1 MNPWETDY
9 GLTPEQQ
16 KELDM
21 LLILDENNRKKAQ
34 QEMTRQQDATSALQ
48 AEAEATGPITAYRI
62 GMGREYKKLGSGT
75 WDLAD
80 TALEAMGS
88 DSAAARRK
96 TRAEEWKEED
106 RLYAPMAEAHPVA
119 TTLGPITP
127 YLATLPFEA
136 IGAVRTAAAAP
147 TWISNLARPLFGRS
161 NFISNWLGGVA
172 RDAVNAG
179 KVAAREG
186 AIGGVQGALHYD
198 DTFLNGAGW
207 GAGGGLAGMYLG
219 RVLGSGA
226 NRLNPE
232 LQRIVNFGT
241 DNGIFL
247 PPGMRT
253 GNSRLQQLDRAMQTY
268 PLTADKFNDMLQRSK
283 EAENRLI
290 SRELGGPQADIFSA
304 DYLADQRLRIKR
316 ELDRLA
322 LNTAPGQFTPHH
334 YFQVADIVDRFR
346 DTDPSGIA
354 PNILTRYEQ
363 LVSDMAS
370 NNVPMTGQNY
380 EAFTRKLN
388 RAADKQFSGINGD
401 RYLGNA
407 LNEIS
412 DIFNDVIG
420 SGMGGASS
428 AEWRNARRQFA
439 LLKAIE
445 KNKDIAGYV
454 DVANLAKDFKA
465 SPVIRD
471 LGEIEAWRRKQPPNS
486 LSTSGMLAR
495 MLSSAAHNPA
505 QAVGMASLLLPRMTK
520 GVLGLDSFFSGAY
533 LAGYPHVTGFLPWA
547 GRYTY
552 DATERGIP
560 RMLAADPNEP

>member
-21 LLILDENNRKKAQ
+21 LLILDENNRQKAQ
-34 QEMTRQQDATSALQ
+34 QEFTRQQDAANALQ
-48 AEAEATGPITAYRI
+48 AEAEATGPISAYGI
-62 GMGREYKKLGSGT
+62 SMGREYKKLGSGT

-136 IGAVRTAAAAP
+136 IGAVRAAGSTP
-147 TWISNLARPLFGRS
+147 TWISNLAKPLWGKGNIFT
-161 NFISNWLGGVA
+161 NWLGRVA
-172 RDAVNAG
+172 QGATNVGRVT
-179 KVAAREG
+179 AREG

-219 RVLGSGA
+219 KVLGAGA

-232 LQRIVNFGT
+232 LQRIVNFGRRH
-241 DNGIFL
+241 GIFI

-253 GNSRLQQLDRAMQTY
+253 GNSRLQQLDKAMQTY
-268 PLTADKFNDMLQRSK
+268 PMTADKFNDLMQRSK
-283 EAENRLI
+283 EAENRLL
-290 SRELGGPQADIFSA
+290 SRELGGPEADIFSA
-304 DYLADQRLRIKR
+304 EYLADQRLRIKQ

-322 LNTAPGQFTPHH
+322 SNTAGQFTPND
-334 YFQVADIVDRFR
+334 YFRVADVVDRFR
-346 DTDPSGIA
+346 DTDPSGFA

-380 EAFTRKLN
+380 EAFTRRLN

-420 SGMGGASS
+420 SGMGVTSS

-445 KNKDIAGYV
+445 KNKDIAGYI
-454 DVANLAKDFKA
+454 DVANLAKDFKS
-465 SPVIRD
+465 SPLIRD

-495 MLSSAAHNPA
+495 MLSSATHNPS
-505 QAVGMASLLLPRMTK
+505 QAAGMASLLGARMSK
-520 GVLGLDSFFSGAY
+520 GVLGLDSFLTSLY
-533 LAGYPHVTGFLPWA
+533 LSGYPHVTGFLPYA
-547 GRYTY
+547 GKYTY